1 MGRGVSDDP
10 LTRWAKS
17 CTLRSAMRPTILL
30 FPLLWCAV
38 LPLDAQNSRSNAPV
52 RSLSLAE
59 CIRSALERNLSL
71 QVGDRVAL
79 GDTADLDVRSG
90 GRLGL
95 EEARILVHQTYSYY
109 DPEFFTRVGQNFTTV
124 PGAFNDFTGTPVPS
138 REIWRENFS
147 SGLGGQLPSGARYD
161 LTATGQRLS
170 GKVFN
175 GTNFGNLP
183 FEYSGDTAITMTQP
197 LLRDMWIDAGRLNIK
212 LSKQTLKM

>member
-17 CTLRSAMRPTILL
+17 CTLRSAMRPTLLL

-52 RSLSLAE
+52 RALSLAE

-79 GDTADLDVRSG
+79 GETADLDVRSG

-95 EEARILVHQTYSYY
+95 EEARIAVHQSYSYY
-109 DPEFFTRVGQNFTTV
+109 DPEFFTRVGQSFNAFPPTFTDV
-124 PGAFNDFTGTPVPS
+124 AGAPPPS
-138 REIWRENFS
+138 RE
-147 SGLGGQLPSGARYD
+147 
-161 LTATGQRLS
+161 
-170 GKVFN
+170 
-175 GTNFGNLP
+175 
-183 FEYSGDTAITMTQP
+183 
-197 LLRDMWIDAGRLNIK
+197 
-212 LSKQTLKM
+212 